1 MRLPPN
7 GPAGRRLNA
16 VLRFLRNEGGVTAV
30 EFGFVVLPFMALV
43 FAIME
48 TSLVYFAGYELDNA
62 TDQATREIRTG
73 QAQGMSAD
81 QFKQLVCSKLP
92 VFITCDSNLMV
103 DVRSFPTYAA
113 AASGA
118 PNPYNPNGTLNP
130 KFAQYNIGQG
140 GSIELVTVL
149 YDWKSKSMGMPAL
162 GAFTGDSGIG
172 LANMPD
178 GSRLIIAA
186 AAFKN
191 EPF

>member
-1 MRLPPN
+1 MRIPSN
-7 GPAGRRLNA
+7 GPTDRRRNA
-16 VLRFLRNEGGVTAV
+16 IQRFLRNEGGVTAI

-48 TSLVYFAGYELDNA
+48 TSLIYFAGYELDNA

-73 QAQGMSAD
+73 QAQGMSAG
-81 QFKQLVCSKLP
+81 QFKQVLCAKLP
-92 VFITCDSNLMV
+92 VFMTCDSNLIV

-113 AASGA
+113 AAAGA

-130 KFAQYNIGQG
+130 NFAQYNIGQG
-140 GSIELVTVL
+140 SSIELVTIM
-149 YDWKSKSMGMPAL
+149 YDWKSMASMPVL
-162 GAFTGDSGIG
+162 GAFTGNSGIG

-178 GSRLIIAA
+178 GGRLIIAA
-186 AAFKN
+186 AAFRN